1 MITGSHL
8 DVRAKVPKLKA
19 KDFPQYAEE
28 AKNTCP
34 VGKALSI
41 NVTMDAQLVKSFKA
55 QGESDSGSAEESN
68 EGGEEQ

>member
-1 MITGSHL
+1 MS
-8 DVRAKVPKLKA
+8 
-19 KDFPQYAEE
+19 

-55 QGESDSGSAEESN
+55 QEAGGDSENDSADAE